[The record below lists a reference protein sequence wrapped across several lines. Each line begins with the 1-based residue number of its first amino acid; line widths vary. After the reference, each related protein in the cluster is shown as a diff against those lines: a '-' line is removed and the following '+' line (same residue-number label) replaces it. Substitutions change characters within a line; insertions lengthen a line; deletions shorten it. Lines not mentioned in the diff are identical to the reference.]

1 MKLRLFIILI
11 ALLFS
16 TVGAFAEFYKYIDK
30 EENILFTDDL
40 SEVPQNQRP
49 GVIEYGEPEKKTESS
64 KESGYAEESAEI
76 QPEEDGPLDNTSND
90 PAANFGNRKNALEQ
104 EYILLKKE
112 NAELANTNKKLKTK
126 AQVERYN
133 EKVLLIK
140 EKIEHY
146 KKNRAELNAEIE
158 EYNKSIQIDREDKK
172 NNDAK
177 VDD

>member
-1 MKLRLFIILI
+1 MKLKLFIILI

-30 EENILFTDDL
+30 EGNILFTDNL

-49 GVIEYGEPEKKTESS
+49 GVIEYGEPEKKIESS
-64 KESGYAEESAEI
+64 KESGYAEESAEV

-90 PAANFGNRKNALEQ
+90 PAANFNNRKNALEQ

-112 NAELANTNKKLKTK
+112 NAELANTKKNLETK
-126 AQVERYN
+126 AQVESYN
-133 EKVLLIK
+133 KKVLLMN
-140 EKIEHY
+140 EKIENY
-146 KKNRAELNAEIE
+146 KKNKAELNSGIE
-158 EYNKSIQIDREDKK
+158 EYNKSIQMDREDKK

-177 VDD
+177 ADD